1 MSVEGYYKN
10 MEIAMIR
17 VNIEE
22 DREATM
28 ARFIG
33 GLTKE
38 ITYVVEASS
47 QNRVTL
53 IGLPMILPSE
63 NDLTYSV

>member
-38 ITYVVEASS
+38 ITYVVEL
-47 QNRVTL
+47 QHYVETK
-53 IGLPMILPSE
+53 E
-63 NDLTYSV
+63 

>member
-28 ARFIG
+28 ARFI
-33 GLTKE
+33 E
-38 ITYVVEASS
+38 V
-47 QNRVTL
+47 
-53 IGLPMILPSE
+53 
-63 NDLTYSV
+63 

>member
-38 ITYVVEASS
+38 ITYVVEL
-47 QNRVTL
+47 QHYVETK
-53 IGLPMILPSE
+53 
-63 NDLTYSV
+63 DLLHKEI

>member
-1 MSVEGYYKN
+1 MSGEEGVRDVELKLFMKSVQDQMKGYYKN

-33 GLTKE
+33 
-38 ITYVVEASS
+38 
-47 QNRVTL
+47 
-53 IGLPMILPSE
+53 
-63 NDLTYSV
+63 

>member
-1 MSVEGYYKN
+1 MGVEDYYKE

-17 VNIEE
+17 ANMEE

-33 GLTKE
+33 GLNKE
-38 ITYVVEASS
+38 IADVVELQHYVEMESYCTKLLKWRSKSS
-47 QNRVTL
+47 L
-53 IGLPMILPSE
+53 
-63 NDLTYSV
+63 